1 MKYVFS
7 NLRNRRG
14 FTLVLTAFMITVAL
28 GAGALAIDIGR
39 MQYYRTVL
47 QASADAAALAGA
59 KSLMNGSFLTASADM
74 ATYAQKYSI
83 QGTAV
88 TNYSTIPGD
97 WSPGGGF
104 VAGSWNKDARAV
116 RDSVSYNLTN
126 DQSFTFG
133 RIFGLTNRTLHAG
146 ADAIVA
152 SVGATT
158 CVRPLGVP
166 FQALLN
172 QLYAQGFHSTR
183 QLADSYTLADSDI
196 VALKTSTTLTQLKI
210 TDASDSPDPI
220 NGSYYLLQMGPYAPA
235 GSTPGTAG
243 TPYSPGPDWG
253 GASVNGGF
261 PSRFAGDCSN
271 STWTVKVGDWM
282 QGKQGNVNGPM
293 QSAYDQMCGTHI
305 VGNNNTYYCTVS
317 VPLRTIKVAMWSTQ
331 NSTVCSPR
339 CFQVK
344 YLGAFVLDHY
354 TNSGGGGSNGGDGLF
369 GYFTA
374 VASNGSVTGTG
385 SGSSGGTLLTLA
397 LVH

>member
-1 MKYVFS
+1 MKRAFL

-14 FTLVLTAFMITVAL
+14 FTLVLTAFMITVAI
-28 GAGALAIDIGR
+28 GAGALALDIGR
-39 MQYYRTVL
+39 LQYYRTIL
-47 QASADAAALAGA
+47 QAAADAAALAGA
-59 KSLMNGSFLTASADM
+59 KSLMNGSYGTAAADM
-74 ATYAQKYSI
+74 AAYATKYSI

-88 TNYSTIPGD
+88 TNYSPIPGD
-97 WSPGGGF
+97 WSASGGF
-104 VAGSWNKDARAV
+104 VSGNWDKDARAV
-116 RDSVSYNLTN
+116 RDSVSYVVPNS
-126 DQSFTFG
+126 SFVFA
-133 RIFGLTNRTLHAG
+133 RFFGLTKTLHAG

-172 QLYAQGFHSTR
+172 QLYSQGFHSTL
-183 QLADSYTLADSDI
+183 QSASSYSLADSDI
-196 VALKTSTTLTQLKI
+196 VALRTSTTLTQLKV
-210 TDASDSPDPI
+210 TDASDSPDPV
-220 NGSYYLLQMGPYAPA
+220 NGSFYLLQMGPYAPA

-253 GASVNGGF
+253 GNSQNGGF

-271 STWTVKVGDWM
+271 STWTVKLGDWM
-282 QGKQGNVNGPM
+282 EGKQGNVNGPM
-293 QSAYDQMCGTHI
+293 QSAYDQVCGTHI
-305 VGNNNTYYCTVS
+305 TGNNNTYYCTGVA
-317 VPLRTIKVAMWSTQ
+317 VPLRTIKVAMWATQ
-331 NSTVCSPR
+331 SSSVCSPR

-354 TNSGGGGSNGGDGLF
+354 TNSGGNSNNGGDGLF

-385 SGSSGGTLLTLA
+385 SGSSGGTLQKLA